1 MTTTADRLRALT
13 LRLNERLVEAQ
24 GIRARLTSARESNLW
39 PDLRRM
45 SLLRS
50 RRFTDIPDPRF
61 FVRNPRLH

>member
-13 LRLNERLVEAQ
+13 SRLNERLVEAQ
-24 GIRARLTSARESNLW
+24 GIRARLTSAREANLW
-39 PDLRRM
+39 PDLRRT

-61 FVRNPRLH
+61 FRSESPLS